1 MRKNL
6 ITVIVT
12 VMLVAL
18 TACGEQTVSNNE
30 VSNFTSTVAPTESVP
45 AEPTVTLTP
54 TEVQKPLVTSIP
66 TPKPTATFTQTPE
79 PIATSMPTPEPDV
92 TATSTP
98 LLTSEPVKEST
109 EVTDVSA
116 GFEFESNGD
125 GTCTL
130 VNLGKC
136 DDEDIVIPEK
146 SPTGDLITKIAED
159 AFYSADGINS
169 ISFCNVTIE
178 IEEKAF
184 QFCEVEKLIINNCN
198 LLIGEGAFYY
208 CDNIAEAL
216 ISDSKIEISSDA
228 FYSGCN
234 KANVKFNN
242 CTGRIDDEAFQF
254 AEIEKL
260 TFNNCELELGK
271 KAFYYC
277 SEIEAISVM
286 GGTLTIESDAF
297 YSAGDKPVVNFSDCK
312 LVIDDESFQFCNLI
326 SLTITNCQTEIGKKA
341 FYYCGELEEVL
352 VGLGNITI
360 GNNAFYSCS
369 SLNNVSIAAES
380 ETDECEICIDDEA
393 FAFSAVENVVIGK
406 GKVSVGDK
414 AFYYCSDLGNV
425 EFKGT
430 TVEIDEDAFYG
441 CPDALIVTYGM
452 GGSSVDKKSEEE
464 SSASEKENS
473 GESVPSTSIRPEFKE
488 AMDSYEE
495 FFKEYVNFMKK
506 YAAASNPLSMLDD
519 YYDYML
525 QYTET
530 MTKLAELEQDE
541 MSTEEALYYAEVSLR
556 ISQELLEVAE

>member
-1 MRKNL
+1 
-6 ITVIVT
+6 
-12 VMLVAL
+12 
-18 TACGEQTVSNNE
+18 
-30 VSNFTSTVAPTESVP
+30 
-45 AEPTVTLTP
+45 
-54 TEVQKPLVTSIP
+54 
-66 TPKPTATFTQTPE
+66 
-79 PIATSMPTPEPDV
+79 
-92 TATSTP
+92 
-98 LLTSEPVKEST
+98 
-109 EVTDVSA
+109 
-116 GFEFESNGD
+116 
-125 GTCTL
+125 
-130 VNLGKC
+130 
-136 DDEDIVIPEK
+136 VIPEK

-159 AFYSADGINS
+159 AFYSADDINS
-169 ISFCNVTIE
+169 ISFCNVTME

-208 CDNIAEAL
+208 CDSIAEAF

-234 KANVKFNN
+234 KANVEFNN

-260 TFNNCELELGK
+260 TFDNCELELGK

-286 GGTLTIESDAF
+286 GGNITIESDAF
-297 YSAGDKPVVNFSDCK
+297 YSAGDKPTVNFCDCK
-312 LVIDDESFQFCNLI
+312 LAIGDEAFQFCNLI
-326 SLTITNCQTEIGKKA
+326 NLTITNCQTEIGKKA
-341 FYYCGELEEVL
+341 FYYCGKLEEVL

-369 SLNNVSIAAES
+369 SLKNVSIAAKS

-414 AFYYCSDLGNV
+414 AFYYCSGLVNV
-425 EFKGT
+425 ECKSAT
-430 TVEIDEDAFYG
+430 IEVEEDAFYG
-441 CPDALIVTYGM
+441 CSDALVVTYGV
-452 GGSSVDKKSEEE
+452 GGSSVDKKNEEE
-464 SSASEKENS
+464 SNANEND
-473 GESVPSTSIRPEFKE
+473 GGLMPTTGIRPEFEE

-495 FFKEYVNFMKK
+495 FFEEYVSFMKEY
-506 YAAASNPLSMLDD
+506 ATADNPQSMLDD
-519 YYDYML
+519 FYDYML

-530 MTKLAELEQDE
+530 MVKLAELENSE

-556 ISQELLEVAE
+556 ISQKLLEVAE

>member
-6 ITVIVT
+6 ITFIVI

-18 TACGEQTVSNNE
+18 TACGEQTVSNNG
-30 VSNFTSTVAPTESVP
+30 VSNITPTVAPTESVP
-45 AEPTVTLTP
+45 AESTVTLTP
-54 TEVQKPLVTSIP
+54 TEVQKPLATSIP
-66 TPKPTATFTQTPE
+66 TPE
-79 PIATSMPTPEPDV
+79 PIATSMPTPKPTATPTHEPTV
-92 TATSTP
+92 TATPTP
-98 LLTSEPVKEST
+98 LPTSKPAEEST
-109 EVTDVSA
+109 EVTDSSA
-116 GFEFESNGD
+116 EFEFESNGD

-159 AFYSADGINS
+159 AFYSADDINS
-169 ISFCNVTIE
+169 ISFCNVTME

-216 ISDSKIEISSDA
+216 ISDSKIEIRSDA

-234 KANVKFNN
+234 KANVEFNN

-286 GGTLTIESDAF
+286 GGTITIESDAF
-297 YSAGDKPVVNFSDCK
+297 YSAGDKPTVNFCDCK
-312 LVIDDESFQFCNLI
+312 LAIDDEAFQFCNLI
-326 SLTITNCQTEIGKKA
+326 SLIITNCQTEIGKKA

-369 SLNNVSIAAES
+369 SLKNVSIAAES

-393 FAFSAVENVVIGK
+393 FAFSAVENVVIGT

-414 AFYYCSDLGNV
+414 AFYYCSDLVNV
-425 EFKGT
+425 ECKST
-430 TVEIDEDAFYG
+430 TVEIDKDAFYG
-441 CPDALIVTYGM
+441 CSDALVVTYGT
-452 GGSSVDKKSEEE
+452 GGSSVDKKNEGE
-464 SSASEKENS
+464 SNASEND
-473 GESVPSTSIRPEFKE
+473 GGLMSTTGIRPEFKE

-495 FFKEYVNFMKK
+495 FFEEYVSFMKE
-506 YAAASNPLSMLDD
+506 YAAADNPLSMLDD

-530 MTKLAELEQDE
+530 MVKLAELENSE

-556 ISQELLEVAE
+556 ISQKLLEVAE

>member
-6 ITVIVT
+6 ITFIVI

-18 TACGEQTVSNNE
+18 TACGEQTVSNNG
-30 VSNFTSTVAPTESVP
+30 VSNITPTVAPTESVP

-54 TEVQKPLVTSIP
+54 TEVQKPLATSIP
-66 TPKPTATFTQTPE
+66 TPE
-79 PIATSMPTPEPDV
+79 PIATSMPTPKPTATPTPEPTV
-92 TATSTP
+92 TATPTP
-98 LLTSEPVKEST
+98 LPTSKPAEEST
-109 EVTDVSA
+109 EVTDRSA
-116 GFEFESNGD
+116 EFEFESNGD

-169 ISFCNVTIE
+169 ITFCNVTME

-216 ISDSKIEISSDA
+216 ISDSKIEIRSDA

-234 KANVKFNN
+234 KANVEFNN

-286 GGTLTIESDAF
+286 GGTITIESDAF
-297 YSAGDKPVVNFSDCK
+297 YSAGDKPTVNFCDCK
-312 LVIDDESFQFCNLI
+312 LAIDDEAFQFCNLI

-369 SLNNVSIAAES
+369 SLKNVSIAAES

-393 FAFSAVENVVIGK
+393 FAFSAVENVVIGT

-414 AFYYCSDLGNV
+414 AFYYCSDLVNV
-425 EFKGT
+425 ECKST
-430 TVEIDEDAFYG
+430 TAEIDKDAFYG
-441 CPDALIVTYGM
+441 CSDALVVTYGT
-452 GGSSVDKKSEEE
+452 GGSSVDKKNEEE
-464 SSASEKENS
+464 SNASEND
-473 GESVPSTSIRPEFKE
+473 GGLMSTTGIRPEFKE

-495 FFKEYVNFMKK
+495 FFEEYVSFMKE
-506 YAAASNPLSMLDD
+506 YAAADNPLSMLDD

-530 MTKLAELEQDE
+530 MVKLAELENSE

-556 ISQELLEVAE
+556 ISQKLLEVAE